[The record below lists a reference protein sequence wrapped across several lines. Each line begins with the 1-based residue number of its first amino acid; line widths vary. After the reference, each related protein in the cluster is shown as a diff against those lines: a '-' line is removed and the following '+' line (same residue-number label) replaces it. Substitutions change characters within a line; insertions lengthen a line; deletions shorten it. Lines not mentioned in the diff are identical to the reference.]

1 MPDQHLEATMAG
13 VEYIN
18 NMARRDAVVIDPAGI
33 DCLVETSLAIQRAK
47 VGLPF
52 GGEKIAAFKA
62 ASSATNLVVAIQ
74 ELDT

>member
-1 MPDQHLEATMAG
+1 MPDRHLEATMAG

-18 NMARRDAVVIDPAGI
+18 NMARRDAVTNPAGI

-47 VGLPF
+47 VDLPF
-52 GGEKIAAFKA
+52 GGEKITAFKA
-62 ASSATNLVVAIQ
+62 AISATNLVVAIQ